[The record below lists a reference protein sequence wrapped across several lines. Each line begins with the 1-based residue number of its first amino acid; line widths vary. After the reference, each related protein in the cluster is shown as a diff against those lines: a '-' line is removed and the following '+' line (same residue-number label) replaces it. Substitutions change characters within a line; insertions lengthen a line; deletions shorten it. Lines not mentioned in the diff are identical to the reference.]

1 MSHKNALD
9 SIFVRPVLKEEV
21 SLWNRYMNEFHYLG
35 LKWLSG
41 KSLRYVAFLEGN
53 WAALLGWCS
62 PSKNCGSRDRYIGW
76 SGEKKYK
83 RLKYIVNNA
92 RFLVLPWINQK
103 NLASKV
109 LSLNLKR
116 LSLDFEQIYG
126 HPVYLAETFVDESRY
141 KGTCYKASNWK
152 HVGYTKGYSRS
163 NNRYYHHGN
172 AKAVYV
178 YSLCKKACEVLS
190 GVLIPYDF
198 SLSKSKRRLE
208 KMITFPIEALLSK
221 VGEFITDPRSNH
233 GKRHPLET
241 VLSIAVCAVLCGCRG
256 YRGIGAWSESLSSEE
271 LIRFG
276 SSWKTP
282 PSEPTIRRVIQR
294 VDADEFDNQIGQWLL
309 EQKLPAGSDNLNG
322 SGIAIDGKTL
332 RGSHDGANKKAIH
345 LLGAVIHKEG
355 VVIAQ
360 DEVAEKT
367 NEIKHVKPLFNH
379 LDIKGCVVT
388 ADAMHTQKEVA
399 NYLVEAKKA
408 DFLFTAKGNQPTL
421 LEDIKFVYLK
431 KTAKPNRML
440 SPTTKDTGG

>member
-9 SIFVRPVLKEEV
+9 SLFVRPVLKEEV

-62 PSKNCGSRDRYIGW
+62 PSKNCGSRDSYIGL

-83 RLKYIVNNA
+83 RLKFIVNNA

-109 LSLNLKR
+109 LSLNLNR

-208 KMITFPIEALLSK
+208 KMINFPIEALLSK

-360 DEVAEKT
+360 DEVDEKT
-367 NEIKHVKPLFNH
+367 NEIKHVKPLFKR

-388 ADAMHTQKEVA
+388 ADALHTQKEIA
-399 NYLVEAKKA
+399 NYLVEEKKA

-421 LEDIKFVYLK
+421 LEDIKFIDLK

-440 SPTTKDTGG
+440 SPTIKDTDG